1 MTSDPSGHALSIG
14 DLLRQHRRAR
24 ELTQEALAE
33 RASVSVRAIS
43 DLERG
48 TRTHPY
54 RETAIL
60 LAGALGLIGSEREI
74 FLAAARRPVRTE
86 ARVAS
91 PGLET
96 RLPVALTRLIGRGE
110 EVGEIR
116 GLLRDE
122 RVRLLTLTGP
132 AGGGKTRLAVAAA
145 AGLCDAFPDGI
156 VFVDLAPLRNPAQ
169 VAPAIAA
176 AFGPHDQGSIPP
188 LEALRRTLSTR
199 RVLLVLDNFEHL
211 LEAAPILSEIVQS
224 GPAVQILVTSRAVL
238 RLHGEREY
246 PVRPLPTP
254 APEAPAPLADL
265 ADWEAIQLFVER
277 AGEAQPRFR
286 LAEENAPDVVA
297 ICHRLDGLPL
307 AIELAAARIKILSPA
322 TLLARLEKRLP
333 LLTGGRRDAPE
344 RQRTLHAAIAWS
356 YDLLDPAE
364 QTLLRGL
371 AVFTG
376 GWTLEAA
383 EAVGARGGVPD
394 VLAALAALVEQSLV
408 ARDDTALAPRYRML
422 ETVREFAGAQRLAA
436 GEEESVRRAH
446 LDFLLQLA
454 RENDL
459 ERLDAEVGTRL
470 ARLKADEANLL
481 NGIEWAIEHDPE
493 CALALLAELDWFWFL
508 ADRPG
513 VGRVLHERVLAVEAG
528 MDRHA
533 RSRVLQQTAW
543 LASAVGDFAALGPLA
558 DAARAFAE
566 PLGDTRTLAYALM
579 HQGDIAMSQG
589 DIIRAEPLL
598 EDALTQFES
607 LNDIWGMMV
616 CLTVLGIAAQD
627 RGDPAGAAAHFERV
641 GAIVT
646 ARRLPAHHQAH
657 HLANLASAY
666 RLLGRYE
673 EAFDASAEALELAQ
687 ESGRISVAAVA
698 QGDLSRLLLD
708 RGDIAR
714 AAPLAAES
722 LAVLWEIG
730 NSWDVTLALELAA
743 AVMAAG
749 GRAEPAAR
757 LFAAAAGLRESMP
770 YPIGAGERDALER
783 QLAEVSS
790 ALGEPAFTRAWTA
803 GQVQPLDA
811 TVAEARAVLAMLAS

>member
-1 MTSDPSGHALSIG
+1 
-14 DLLRQHRRAR
+14 
-24 ELTQEALAE
+24 
-33 RASVSVRAIS
+33 
-43 DLERG
+43 
-48 TRTHPY
+48 
-54 RETAIL
+54 
-60 LAGALGLIGSEREI
+60 
-74 FLAAARRPVRTE
+74 
-86 ARVAS
+86 
-91 PGLET
+91 
-96 RLPVALTRLIGRGE
+96 
-110 EVGEIR
+110 
-116 GLLRDE
+116 
-122 RVRLLTLTGP
+122 
-132 AGGGKTRLAVAAA
+132 
-145 AGLCDAFPDGI
+145 
-156 VFVDLAPLRNPAQ
+156 
-169 VAPAIAA
+169 
-176 AFGPHDQGSIPP
+176 
-188 LEALRRTLSTR
+188 
-199 RVLLVLDNFEHL
+199 VLDNFEHL

-333 LLTGGRRDAPE
+333 LLTGGRRDAPD

>member
-1 MTSDPSGHALSIG
+1 MASDPSGHAPTFG
-14 DLLRQHRRAR
+14 GLLREHRRAR
-24 ELTQEALAE
+24 ELTQETLAE

-48 TRTHPY
+48 TRIHPY

-749 GRAEPAAR
+749 GRPEPAAR